1 MIKKIKYLINYIH
14 LKYQKIPIYFI
25 GFLIFLMALQQ
36 FPIIRE
42 TYYDQI
48 RLILYLSFAVLVTY
62 SILNIKKLFFYKFYK
77 IFLWMVLYSLLLS
90 VIMTLINGDLLPVLL
105 YVVPFGIITIS
116 ISNNYS
122 NKAILTLLWLYA
134 ISNSI
139 MGLANI
145 FYYGNGFDVTRLVPE
160 KNQIGP
166 MVGYSVLV
174 FLFFMIKYKSIYI
187 KFFSFGLVIL
197 AYMTLLAISNRSAV
211 VGVTLL
217 IVFIMIYFIFIGIRK
232 LLKKKIKE
240 VSITSG
246 VIIFIIL
253 LGFQFELIQSLFDT
267 FLTSVTYNRLV
278 TDLNALSSGRIQLI
292 EDSLIWIKT
301 YPFFGFIGLSSIPI
315 SEYTHV
321 YIIHTWMQYGLIGS
335 LPFVLF
341 YFFLII
347 FNLILMFKLGKD
359 TFTILLFMI
368 LSVGF
373 VISLLE
379 YSYPYGPGV
388 SQFILWFMLGQFL
401 IRDKKYDAK

>member
-1 MIKKIKYLINYIH
+1 MIKKIENLINYIH
-14 LKYQKIPIYFI
+14 DKYQKIPIYFI

-48 RLILYLSFAVLVTY
+48 RMMLYLSFALLVIY
-62 SILNIKKLFFYKFYK
+62 SFLNIKNLFFFKFYK
-77 IFLWMVLYSLLLS
+77 IFFVMIIYALLLS
-90 VIMTLINGDLLPVLL
+90 VVMTLINGDLLPLLL
-105 YVVPFGIITIS
+105 YIVPFGIITIS

-134 ISNSI
+134 ISNSM

-174 FLFFMIKYKSIYI
+174 FLFFIVKYKSNYI

-197 AYMTLLAISNRSAV
+197 SYMTLLAISNRSAI
-211 VGVTLL
+211 VGVTLM
-217 IVFIMIYFIFIGIRK
+217 IVFFIIYFIFIGIKK

-240 VSITSG
+240 VSVAFG
-246 VIIFIIL
+246 IIILIIL
-253 LGFQFELIQSLFDT
+253 LGYQFELIQTLFDT
-267 FLTSVTYNRLV
+267 LLTSVTYNRII

-292 EDSLIWIKT
+292 EDGFNWIKT
-301 YPFFGFIGLSSIPI
+301 YPIFGFIGLSSIPI

-341 YFFLII
+341 YLFLII
-347 FNLILMFKLGKD
+347 FNLILMFKINKD
-359 TFTILLFMI
+359 SFTMLLFMI

-401 IRDKKYDAK
+401 LRDKKYDA

>member
-1 MIKKIKYLINYIH
+1 
-14 LKYQKIPIYFI
+14 
-25 GFLIFLMALQQ
+25 
-36 FPIIRE
+36 
-42 TYYDQI
+42 
-48 RLILYLSFAVLVTY
+48 
-62 SILNIKKLFFYKFYK
+62 
-77 IFLWMVLYSLLLS
+77 
-90 VIMTLINGDLLPVLL
+90 MTLINGDLLPVLL

-145 FYYGNGFDVTRLVPE
+145 FYYGNGFDVSRLVPE

-341 YFFLII
+341 YFFLIV